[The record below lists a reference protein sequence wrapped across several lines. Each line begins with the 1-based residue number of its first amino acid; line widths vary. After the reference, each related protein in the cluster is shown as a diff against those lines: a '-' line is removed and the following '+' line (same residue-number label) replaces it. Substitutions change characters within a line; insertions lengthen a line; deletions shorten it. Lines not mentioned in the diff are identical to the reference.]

1 MDRID
6 VILFSIAAAPF
17 GAWFS
22 MTVACG
28 LLAFVAV
35 ALGRTTPKDDLQLR
49 ALADR
54 RHGLLRCFAWV
65 WIEGFWSCVGF
76 AFQGAHLL
84 WPWTLRRPAPAPA
97 GATPVVLVAGYLEN
111 SGLMWL
117 LGRRLAARGHTVV
130 HVDLPSTLSRISTN
144 SAWLRARVDEVLA
157 ATSASRVCLVGHS
170 MGGVVS
176 RTLVLDDP
184 AAPVAC
190 VVSIASPHRGTVL
203 GRLGP
208 GGSARDMS
216 PGSDH
221 CLRVGHRAAQVPVHS
236 IFGLMEN
243 IVSPAWSCVVAG
255 GDTVV
260 LDEPCGHVTPLF
272 LGSVEA
278 RVHAWLVAAT
288 TPAAAPA
295 PVATQAA

>member
-17 GAWFS
+17 GAWFGV
-22 MTVACG
+22 TVACG

-35 ALGRTTPKDDLQLR
+35 ALGRTHPKDDLQLQ
-49 ALADR
+49 ALGDR

-76 AFQGAHLL
+76 ALQGAHLL
-84 WPWTLRRPAPAPA
+84 WPWSVRPPGPVPP

-117 LGRRLAARGHTVV
+117 LGRRLAARGHLVV

-144 SAWLRARVDEVLA
+144 SAWLRARVDEVLR
-157 ATSASRVCLVGHS
+157 ATGASRVALVGHS

-216 PGSDH
+216 PGSEH
-221 CLRVGHRAAQVPVHS
+221 CLRIGHARAAHVPVHS

-255 GDTVV
+255 GETTVM
-260 LDEPCGHVTPLF
+260 DEPCGHVTPLF
-272 LGSVEA
+272 LRSVEA
-278 RVHAWLVAAT
+278 RVHGWLVAAT
-288 TPAAAPA
+288 VPTAQAAA
-295 PVATQAA
+295 